1 MDEFFSSRLYK
12 VAIKKELERQKIN
25 PDDLA
30 ERHAI
35 KMLDEITKIV
45 DTQLP
50 SDIKIEKILKILVFC
65 KVPPHI

>member
-35 KMLDEITKIV
+35 KMLDEIIKV
-45 DTQLP
+45 LDSGHS
-50 SDIKIEKILKILVFC
+50 SDVKIEKILKILVYC
-65 KVPPHI
+65 KVSPHI

>member
-1 MDEFFSSRLYK
+1 MDEFFSKRLYK

-35 KMLDEITKIV
+35 KMLDEITNIV
-45 DTQLP
+45 DSQLS
-50 SDIKIEKILKILVFC
+50 SDVKIEKILKILVLC

>member
-1 MDEFFSSRLYK
+1 MDEFYSRRLYK

-45 DTQLP
+45 DSQLS
-50 SDIKIEKILKILVFC
+50 SDVKIEKILKILVYC

>member
-25 PDDLA
+25 CDDLA

-35 KMLDEITKIV
+35 KMLDEIINV
-45 DTQLP
+45 LDTGLS
-50 SDIKIEKILKILVFC
+50 SDAKVEKILKILVFC

>member
-45 DTQLP
+45 DTHFP
-50 SDIKIEKILKILVFC
+50 RI
-65 KVPPHI
+65 